1 MSTCNTCKY
10 AGRPPYKSPCSE
22 CKEFSQYEYEDS
34 RANADAK
41 LVEQAISH
49 FSYGVSH
56 DIFSE
61 PVTTYAK
68 LAVEA
73 LEQQVSKKPYWEYG
87 GWHCKSCGLN
97 VLSDEYFCP
106 VCGQAIDW
114 RDDE

>member
-1 MSTCNTCKY
+1 MD
-10 AGRPPYKSPCSE
+10 GRE
-22 CKEFSQYEYEDS
+22 
-34 RANADAK
+34 K
-41 LVEQAISH
+41 LVKQAISH

-56 DIFSE
+56 DMFSE
-61 PVTTYAK
+61 PVATYAK
-68 LAVEA
+68 LAAEA
-73 LEQQVSKKPYWEYG
+73 LETRIPKKPYWEYG

>member
-1 MSTCNTCKY
+1 MDD
-10 AGRPPYKSPCSE
+10 RE
-22 CKEFSQYEYEDS
+22 
-34 RANADAK
+34 K
-41 LVEQAISH
+41 LVKQAISH

-56 DIFSE
+56 DMFSE

-87 GWHCKSCGLN
+87 GWHCKSCGLD
-97 VLSDEYFCP
+97 VFRGEYFCSL
-106 VCGQAIDW
+106 CGQAIDW